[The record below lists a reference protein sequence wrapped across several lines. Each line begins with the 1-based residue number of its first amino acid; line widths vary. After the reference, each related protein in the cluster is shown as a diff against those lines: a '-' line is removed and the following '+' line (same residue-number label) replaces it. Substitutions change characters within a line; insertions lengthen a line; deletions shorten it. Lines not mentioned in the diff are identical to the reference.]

1 LKIADLEEQLKSK
14 NPTEL
19 EARIKDITELKEK
32 FENVIFHR
40 KFLFHIYFI

>member
-1 LKIADLEEQLKSK
+1 MKIANLEEQLHSK

-32 FENVIFHR
+32 FENVS
-40 KFLFHIYFI
+40 LNIYIYIY